1 MARLGRAYSCINQ
14 NFLRAPQAAV
24 RFRMLREG
32 EVTAG
37 EKFLRFY
44 RGWGSLDNLAL
55 VFWTESGQGEYSN
68 TAVVD
73 LATLQ
78 SREWLSF
85 ARDDAIPRKVRAAYL
100 SFTEGG
106 TYTFNITSGE
116 GGAGGEAATLEAV
129 VRVDGALA
137 DREIVV
143 IEKPSSGQWRLAGYG
158 PTPGGDGVIDVKVT
172 DGLCYALGLDDWG
185 VSFQANLAVIAG
197 QTIRPSDYTGWLYR
211 ITEAGTLPATEPEW
225 WAAEGDNATR
235 PLGTARAVAV
245 RYYRPL
251 AHGPIPV
258 EML

>member
-1 MARLGRAYSCINQ
+1 VTVVVNAYKLMVPANTPPPRVNIQ
-14 NFLRAPQAAV
+14 F
-24 RFRMLREG
+24 RFLREG
-32 EVTAG
+32 EVTST
-37 EKFLRFY
+37 EKFLRLY
-44 RGWGSLDNLAL
+44 RGWDSLSFLAL
-55 VFWTESGQGEYSN
+55 VFWAESGEYSQ
-68 TAVVD
+68 TVDVD

-78 SREWLSF
+78 SLEWLAF
-85 ARDDAIPRKVRAAYL
+85 GRDDAAPRKVRAAYL
-100 SFTEGG
+100 ALSEGG

-137 DREIVV
+137 DREVVV

-158 PTPGGDGVIDVKVT
+158 PTPGGDGTIDVKVT
-172 DGLCYALGLDDWG
+172 DGQCYALGMDDWG
-185 VSFQANLAVIAG
+185 VAFQANLAVTAG
-197 QTIRPSDYTGWLYR
+197 QTIRPNDYTGWLYR
-211 ITEAGTLPATEPEW
+211 ITEAGVLPSAEPEW